1 MINKA
6 CRSAR
11 EALPY
16 GITGSSS
23 AAFDGLAAMKMLY
36 MLHSEDDCTLVFLRL
51 VVRQVDGRQLC
62 DWKCPDVEATLER
75 LQAVHLWVTISLV

>member
-1 MINKA
+1 
-6 CRSAR
+6 
-11 EALPY
+11 
-16 GITGSSS
+16 
-23 AAFDGLAAMKMLY
+23 
-36 MLHSEDDCTLVFLRL
+36 MLHSEDVCTFVFLRL

>member
-16 GITGSSS
+16 RITGSSS
-23 AAFDGLAAMKMLY
+23 AAFDGLAAMKMLTCY
-36 MLHSEDDCTLVFLRL
+36 TARTFALLCFYGK
-51 VVRQVDGRQLC
+51 QVDGRQLC